1 MRCLISLGLVLVIV
15 AKVSSECMY
24 NPGTPGIRDIQVMS
38 KAGGNW
44 PVKIGSYTHTPLRV
58 KLVRGSEVFVAYN
71 IWTPPSKTTT
81 AACKKDANCGP
92 MNKWFWI
99 DGQSNDPLAGK
110 KGAKIDP
117 KKRRFIALN
126 VKVNRTK
133 GSNGKYT
140 WRLDCNNCCKSK

>member
-1 MRCLISLGLVLVIV
+1 MYAPIFTGQLPPALLITWISLMPGVPGLYMH
-15 AKVSSECMY
+15 SEL
-24 NPGTPGIRDIQVMS
+24 TL
-38 KAGGNW
+38 A
-44 PVKIGSYTHTPLRV
+44 T
-58 KLVRGSEVFVAYN
+58 
-71 IWTPPSKTTT
+71 
-81 AACKKDANCGP
+81 

-99 DGQSNDPLAGK
+99 DGQSNDLAAGK

-117 KKRRFIALN
+117 AKRKFIALN